1 MRHVQIGILLYPGA
15 QVSAV
20 LGLTDL
26 FKVAV
31 RLDDNAHPATPH
43 VLVRHLQIRSD
54 EQPVVVFNSDP
65 DAVEEGTGLC
75 DVLIL
80 PPSLE
85 PPISSEAAAPF
96 ARWLR
101 ARHGEGSILASV
113 CAGAFL
119 LAETGLLAGRT
130 ITTHWASAGAFRNR
144 FPGVE
149 LDTDRLI
156 IDSGDIISVG
166 GLMAWTD
173 LGLKL
178 VERFLGPV
186 VMAQTARM
194 LLIDPPGREQRYYS
208 GFAPRLTHGDAAI
221 LKAEHFLQANGGK
234 EARLAILAKQAALEE
249 RTFLRRF
256 QKATGMTATNY
267 AQRLRVAKAQELLQ
281 FGHLPIERIAW
292 QVGYS
297 DPGAFSKIFFRIV
310 GLTPGEYRERFRAR
324 AGTADDPQSLPEKL
338 RRPDQ
343 T

>member
-1 MRHVQIGILLYPGA
+1 MNPVRIGILLYPGA
-15 QVSAV
+15 QISAV

-26 FKVAV
+26 FKVAGWSA
-31 RLDDNAHPATPH
+31 DDAEHATPRL
-43 VLVRHLQIRSD
+43 LVRHLRI
-54 EQPVVVFNSDP
+54 EGNEVPVVVFDSDP
-65 DAVEEGTGLC
+65 DATGEDIGPC

-85 PPISSEAAAPF
+85 TPISAETAAPL

-101 ARHGEGSILASV
+101 ARHDQGSVLASV
-113 CAGAFL
+113 CTGAFL
-119 LAETGLLAGRT
+119 LAETGLLVGRT
-130 ITTHWASAGAFRNR
+130 ITTHWGSADAFRNR
-144 FPGVE
+144 FPDVA

-156 IDSGDIISVG
+156 IDGSDIISVG

-208 GFAPRLTHGDAAI
+208 GFSPRLTHGDVAI
-221 LKAEHFLQANGGK
+221 IKAQHFLQANGGK
-234 EARLAILAKQAALEE
+234 EARLAILAEQAGLEE

-256 QKATGMTATNY
+256 QKATGMTATDY

-281 FGHLPIERIAW
+281 FNYSPIERIAW
-292 QVGYS
+292 EVGYS
-297 DPGAFSKIFFRIV
+297 DPGAFSKIFVRIV
-310 GLTPGEYRERFRAR
+310 GLSPGEYRQRFRA
-324 AGTADDPQSLPEKL
+324 
-338 RRPDQ
+338 
-343 T
+343 

>member
-1 MRHVQIGILLYPGA
+1 MSYARIGILLYPGA
-15 QVSAV
+15 QTSAV

-26 FKVAV
+26 LKVAC
-31 RLDDNAHPATPH
+31 RATDNADHATPR
-43 VLVRHLQIRSD
+43 LAVRHLRIEGD
-54 EQPVVVFNSDP
+54 EDPVIVFDSGP
-65 DAVEEGTGLC
+65 DQTGEDLGPC
-75 DVLIL
+75 HVLIV

-85 PPISSEAAAPF
+85 PPISAEAAAPL

-101 ARHGEGSILASV
+101 ARHGEGSVLASV

-130 ITTHWASAGAFRNR
+130 ITTHWGSADAFRAR
-144 FPGVE
+144 FPNVA

-156 IDSGDIISVG
+156 IDGGDIISVG

-208 GFAPRLTHGDAAI
+208 GFSPRLTHRDAAI
-221 LKAEHFLQANGGK
+221 IKAQHFLQASEGK
-234 EARLAILAKQAALEE
+234 EARLAILAGYAGLEE

-256 QKATGMTATNY
+256 QKATGMTATDY

-281 FGHLPIERIAW
+281 FGQSPIERIAW
-292 QVGYS
+292 EVGYS
-297 DPGAFSKIFFRIV
+297 DPGAFSKIFIRIV
-310 GLTPGEYRERFRAR
+310 GLSPGEYRQRFRA
-324 AGTADDPQSLPEKL
+324 
-338 RRPDQ
+338 
-343 T
+343 